1 MSLNSGE
8 LHLPVLCMPVVF
20 AVIPAKMSSQSVQLA
35 FESSVNRW
43 VGCDWATEFGILK
56 LNLRN
61 LRSSQLDRL
70 AKATSGTESLEWR
83 KAATWARKVEDDA
96 RRTLELAR
104 QARDAF
110 LQHDLS
116 SSIEFAERA
125 DQLELAWHEEPLWR
139 FLLQAIQKECCVK

>member
-1 MSLNSGE
+1 M
-8 LHLPVLCMPVVF
+8 
-20 AVIPAKMSSQSVQLA
+20 QLA
-35 FESSVNRW
+35 FESLVNRW
-43 VGCDWATEFGILK
+43 VCCDWATEFGILK

-70 AKATSGTESLEWR
+70 AKATSGIESLEWR

-96 RRTLELAR
+96 RRTQNLAR

-110 LQHDLS
+110 LQQDLS
-116 SSIEFAERA
+116 SSIKFAERA
-125 DQLELAWHEEPLWR
+125 VQLEQAWHEEPLWR